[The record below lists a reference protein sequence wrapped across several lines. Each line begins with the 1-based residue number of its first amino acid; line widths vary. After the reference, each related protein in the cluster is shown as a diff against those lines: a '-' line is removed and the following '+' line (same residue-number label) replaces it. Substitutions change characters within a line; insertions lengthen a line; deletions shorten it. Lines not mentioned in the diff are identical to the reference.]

1 MEELRAS
8 VGTQQDS
15 SGRGRGNSVLLVEY
29 LSIPTLRHSSSRRVR
44 SEKGSFGAHP
54 AEDAE
59 NPAERQSYPKSHPW
73 FLVLPSA
80 NPLLAHKTNSQNAS
94 SRFHWNRASC
104 HSSFGF
110 GPTVGIP
117 CKRALLRSR
126 TSVLWINLKAR
137 FLGFIEHR
145 ALYLAWARASFG
157 HLGARGERPPRLDRS
172 SAGPGTPRAGEH
184 GAASSEAVPRGELRA
199 ARQSPT
205 QPPPRPLLLFVACL
219 AFWPSLSDR
228 IPAVRQ

>member
-1 MEELRAS
+1 MPR
-8 VGTQQDS
+8 TPP
-15 SGRGRGNSVLLVEY
+15 RGSPIRNLILGFWSCQVLILSWHTKLTRKTHLLVF
-29 LSIPTLRHSSSRRVR
+29 IGTAPP
-44 SEKGSFGAHP
+44 G
-54 AEDAE
+54 
-59 NPAERQSYPKSHPW
+59 
-73 FLVLPSA
+73 
-80 NPLLAHKTNSQNAS
+80 
-94 SRFHWNRASC
+94 

-228 IPAVRQ
+228 IPAVRHEGRS

>member
-1 MEELRAS
+1 M
-8 VGTQQDS
+8 
-15 SGRGRGNSVLLVEY
+15 
-29 LSIPTLRHSSSRRVR
+29 
-44 SEKGSFGAHP
+44 SFGAHP

-59 NPAERQSYPKSHPW
+59 NPAERQSYPKSHPC

-205 QPPPRPLLLFVACL
+205 QPPPRPLLLFCCLLGLL
-219 AFWPSLSDR
+219 AFF
-228 IPAVRQ
+228 VG